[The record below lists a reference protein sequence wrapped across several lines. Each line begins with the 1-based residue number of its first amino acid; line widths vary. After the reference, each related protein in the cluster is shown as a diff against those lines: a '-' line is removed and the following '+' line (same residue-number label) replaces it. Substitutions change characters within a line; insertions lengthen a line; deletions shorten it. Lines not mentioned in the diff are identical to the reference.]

1 MSSKLQITSSERRG
15 FTLIELL
22 VIIGIITIL
31 IGISVVAF
39 RSFQP
44 DLQLSG
50 VVRNL
55 IIDLRYAQQLTV
67 TEQVEYCVR
76 FFQLEKKYQIIQC
89 DQPSPLLERLLPSE
103 IKTLAVSGLSND
115 EVRFNPY
122 GAVKESGTVILEN
135 TKDKTKTIDIR
146 PSGFVRITE

>member
-1 MSSKLQITSSERRG
+1 MSSKLQIPSSERGG

-22 VIIGIITIL
+22 VIIGIIAIL
-31 IGISVVAF
+31 IGISVATF

-89 DQPSPLLERLLPSE
+89 DQPSPLLEKLLSGE
-103 IKTLAVSGLSND
+103 IKTLTVSGLSNN